1 MRLRS
6 AQGGVCYHDVMRRRR
21 CAEVP
26 CEGLEM
32 SLTMNDSAAGRTPS
46 VSLLVPIY
54 NVERYLRQCLESAR
68 AQTLEDIEVI
78 CINDGSTD
86 GSRDI
91 VEEYLADARFR
102 VIDKPNSG
110 YGASMNRGLDEARG
124 RYVGILESDDFLD
137 PAALEEMLRLARSH
151 DADVVKA
158 DFYLHW
164 SVPALRDEAFRF
176 VSPSMAG
183 RVMEPLD
190 DLRIFYRKPS
200 IWSALYRADFLK
212 ANGIRFLETPGAS
225 YQDSGFNFKVWACAH
240 RVILT
245 ERAYLHYRQ
254 DNEASSVNSP
264 GKAYCVCD
272 EYDEMDR
279 FLRGRP
285 DLPAKLRPVMLKMK
299 YDSYMWNYERLSSE
313 LQGGFLARTAQ
324 EFKGHLDRGELDLD
338 LFEPWKVEDLRRI
351 VDDPAAYHRRR
362 ARLAKLGRAGKA
374 LHYLGMGGPGMLAE
388 IARTRKRESL

>member
-1 MRLRS
+1 
-6 AQGGVCYHDVMRRRR
+6 
-21 CAEVP
+21 
-26 CEGLEM
+26 M

-86 GSRDI
+86 GSRGI

-137 PAALEEMLRLARSH
+137 PAALEEMIRLARSH

-164 SVPALRDEAFRF
+164 SVPAPRDEAFGF

-299 YDSYMWNYERLSSE
+299 YDSYLWNYERLSPE

-374 LHYLGMGGPGMLAE
+374 LHYLRMGGPGMLAE

>member
-1 MRLRS
+1 
-6 AQGGVCYHDVMRRRR
+6 
-21 CAEVP
+21 
-26 CEGLEM
+26 M

-137 PAALEEMLRLARSH
+137 LAALEEMLRLARSH

-164 SVPALRDEAFRF
+164 SVPAPRDEAFGF

-299 YDSYMWNYERLSSE
+299 YDSYMWNYERLSPE